1 MRMGWRVRSW
11 VHNPLGKFVKFP
23 IKKIPCLPW
32 SLINIFLIIVFQFPK
47 FLQRTGY
54 LEFLLLLWVMI
65 VKLLAEMLKEFLG
78 LLSEKDLNA
87 FNEEKN
93 TPLHWA
99 CLNSQWAY

>member
-1 MRMGWRVRSW
+1 MGWRVRSR

-65 VKLLAEMLKEFLG
+65 VKLLAEMLKSFWDFWLKKQILAG
-78 LLSEKDLNA
+78 ANVSVFKQVGY
-87 FNEEKN
+87 F
-93 TPLHWA
+93 
-99 CLNSQWAY
+99 